1 MPQAPTTEGQLD
13 HPPTAHRIVTMIA
26 VVIPP
31 LGILA
36 VIGTLWGVAVKPVD
50 LLLFGLFYVVP
61 GLGITV
67 GFHRYFTHR
76 SFETSRPI
84 KTLLAVLGS
93 MTSQGPVCQWVS
105 DHRKHHAHSDVEGD
119 PHSPHVGSG
128 VGLMGAVRG
137 FWHSHVGWLFS
148 TKGLVVRTKY
158 GRDLLEDA
166 IVRNV
171 DRLYFLWV
179 TLGFVLPFAVGYLF
193 DGLRGGLEA
202 TIWGGLVRIAVFQH
216 ITWSVNSIC
225 HMFGRRDFDVRDES
239 RNNWLLALPSLGEAW
254 HNNHHAFPSSAV
266 HGLGRFQFDLSA
278 LVIRGLEKVGL
289 VWDVKVP
296 DVTSQAGRRRR
307 RLSGS
312 FRTASADSRRALAQD
327 APGTNRTCDLSLR
340 RAALYPLS
348 YGRPS
353 ATLPASRA
361 ATRPPRASR
370 ATSCAP
376 SATARR

>member
-1 MPQAPTTEGQLD
+1 MPHGRTIEGELD
-13 HPPTAHRIVTMIA
+13 HPPAANRVITLIA
-26 VVIPP
+26 VVLPP

-36 VIGTLWGVAVKPVD
+36 VIGTLWGVAVGPID
-50 LLLFGLFYVVP
+50 LVLFALFYVVP

-67 GFHRYFTHR
+67 GYHRYFTHR
-76 SFETSRPI
+76 SFETSRPL
-84 KTLLAVLGS
+84 KALLAVLGS

-119 PHSPHVGSG
+119 PHSPHVGAGS
-128 VGLMGAVRG
+128 GLMGALRG

-158 GRDLLEDA
+158 GRDLIEDA

-171 DRLYFLWV
+171 DRLYFVWV
-179 TLGFVLPFAVGYLF
+179 ALGFALPFAIGYLL
-193 DGLRGGLEA
+193 DGVRGGVEA

-266 HGLGRFQFDLSA
+266 HGLGRFQLDLSA
-278 LVIRGLEKVGL
+278 LVIRGLEKAGL

-296 DVTSQAGRRRR
+296 DVTSQTRRR
-307 RLSGS
+307 
-312 FRTASADSRRALAQD
+312 TAAD
-327 APGTNRTCDLSLR
+327 
-340 RAALYPLS
+340 AA
-348 YGRPS
+348 
-353 ATLPASRA
+353 
-361 ATRPPRASR
+361 
-370 ATSCAP
+370 
-376 SATARR
+376 

>member
-1 MPQAPTTEGQLD
+1 M
-13 HPPTAHRIVTMIA
+13 
-26 VVIPP
+26 
-31 LGILA
+31 
-36 VIGTLWGVAVKPVD
+36 
-50 LLLFGLFYVVP
+50 LFGLFYLIP

-76 SFETSRPI
+76 SFETSRVV

-128 VGLMGAVRG
+128 SGVLGVLRG
-137 FWHSHVGWLFS
+137 FWHSHVGWLFR

-166 IVRNV
+166 IIRNV
-171 DRLYFLWV
+171 DRLYFVWV
-179 TLGFVLPFAVGYLF
+179 ALGFVVPFAVGYWL
-193 DGLRGGLEA
+193 DGFRGGIEA
-202 TIWGGLVRIAVFQH
+202 SIWGGLVRIAVFQH

-278 LVIRGLEKVGL
+278 LVIRGLEKAGL

-296 DVTSQAGRRRR
+296 DLTSQTR
-307 RLSGS
+307 
-312 FRTASADSRRALAQD
+312 
-327 APGTNRTCDLSLR
+327 R
-340 RAALYPLS
+340 RAA
-348 YGRPS
+348 
-353 ATLPASRA
+353 ADA
-361 ATRPPRASR
+361 A
-370 ATSCAP
+370 
-376 SATARR
+376 

>member
-1 MPQAPTTEGQLD
+1 MPQTPTTEGQLD
-13 HPPTAHRIVTMIA
+13 HPPAAHRVITLIA
-26 VVIPP
+26 VVLPP
-31 LGILA
+31 VGILA
-36 VIGTLWGVAVKPVD
+36 VIGTLWGVAVRPID
-50 LLLFGLFYVVP
+50 LVLFALFYVVP

-76 SFETSRPI
+76 SFETSRPV

-179 TLGFVLPFAVGYLF
+179 TLGFVLPFAVGYLL
-193 DGLRGGLEA
+193 DGMRGGVEA

-266 HGLGRFQFDLSA
+266 HGLGRFQLDLSA
-278 LVIRGLEKVGL
+278 LVIRGLEKLGL

-296 DVTSQAGRRRR
+296 DVTSQARRR
-307 RLSGS
+307 
-312 FRTASADSRRALAQD
+312 TAAD
-327 APGTNRTCDLSLR
+327 
-340 RAALYPLS
+340 AA
-348 YGRPS
+348 
-353 ATLPASRA
+353 
-361 ATRPPRASR
+361 
-370 ATSCAP
+370 
-376 SATARR
+376 

>member
-1 MPQAPTTEGQLD
+1 MSEVRRIDGELE
-13 HPPTAHRIVTMIA
+13 HPPTSHRLITLLA
-26 VVIPP
+26 VVAPP

-36 VIGTLWGVAVKPVD
+36 VIGTLWGVAVGPAS
-50 LLLFGLFYVVP
+50 LALFVLFYLVP

-76 SFETSRPI
+76 SFENSRVV

-93 MTSQGPVCQWVS
+93 MTSQGPVSQWVS
-105 DHRKHHAHSDVEGD
+105 DHRKHHAHSDAEGD

-128 VGLMGAVRG
+128 AGLLGIVRG
-137 FWHSHVGWLFS
+137 FWHSHVGWLFR

-179 TLGFVLPFAVGYLF
+179 ALGFVLPFAVGYLI
-193 DGLRGGLEA
+193 DGVRGGVEA
-202 TIWGGLVRIAVFQH
+202 SIWGGLVRIAIFQH
-216 ITWSVNSIC
+216 VTWSVNSIC

-239 RNNWLLALPSLGEAW
+239 RNNWVLALPSLGEAW

-278 LVIRGLEKVGL
+278 LVIRGLEKAGL

-296 DVTSQAGRRRR
+296 DVTSQARRRT
-307 RLSGS
+307 LS
-312 FRTASADSRRALAQD
+312 D
-327 APGTNRTCDLSLR
+327 AV
-340 RAALYPLS
+340 
-348 YGRPS
+348 
-353 ATLPASRA
+353 
-361 ATRPPRASR
+361 
-370 ATSCAP
+370 
-376 SATARR
+376 

>member
-1 MPQAPTTEGQLD
+1 MTSVLTEPTQTAGPKPLTEGPQSRGIL
-13 HPPTAHRIVTMIA
+13 IA
-26 VVIPP
+26 LYAFVVIPF
-31 LGILA
+31 LA
-36 VIGTLWGVAVKPVD
+36 VLAAVPVAWGGWLSWTDVAIGAV
-50 LLLFGLFYVVP
+50 FYLVS

-76 SFETSRPI
+76 SFETSRVV

-128 VGLMGAVRG
+128 SGVLGVLRG
-137 FWHSHVGWLFS
+137 FWHSHVGWLFR

-166 IVRNV
+166 IIRNV
-171 DRLYFLWV
+171 DRLYFVWV
-179 TLGFVLPFAVGYLF
+179 ALGFVVPFAVGYWL
-193 DGLRGGLEA
+193 DGFRGGIEA
-202 TIWGGLVRIAVFQH
+202 SIWGGLVRIAVFQH

-266 HGLGRFQFDLSA
+266 HGLGRFQLDLSA
-278 LVIRGLEKVGL
+278 LVIRGLEKAGL

-296 DVTSQAGRRRR
+296 DLTSQSRRR
-307 RLSGS
+307 
-312 FRTASADSRRALAQD
+312 SAPD
-327 APGTNRTCDLSLR
+327 A
-340 RAALYPLS
+340 A
-348 YGRPS
+348 
-353 ATLPASRA
+353 
-361 ATRPPRASR
+361 
-370 ATSCAP
+370 
-376 SATARR
+376 

>member
-1 MPQAPTTEGQLD
+1 MPHERTIGELER
-13 HPPTAHRIVTMIA
+13 PPTAHRIITLLA
-26 VVIPP
+26 VVAPP

-36 VIGTLWGVAVKPVD
+36 VIGTLWGVAVRPVD
-50 LLLFGLFYVVP
+50 LVLFALFYLIP

-76 SFETSRPI
+76 SFETSRVV

-128 VGLMGAVRG
+128 SGVLGIVRG
-137 FWHSHVGWLFS
+137 FWHSHVGWLFR

-166 IVRNV
+166 IIRNV
-171 DRLYFLWV
+171 DRLYFVWV
-179 TLGFVLPFAVGYLF
+179 ALGFALPFVIGYWL
-193 DGLRGGLEA
+193 DGMRGGIEA
-202 TIWGGLVRIAVFQH
+202 SIWGGLVRIAVFQH

-278 LVIRGLEKVGL
+278 LVIRGLEKAGL

-296 DVTSQAGRRRR
+296 DVTSQSRRR
-307 RLSGS
+307 
-312 FRTASADSRRALAQD
+312 TATD
-327 APGTNRTCDLSLR
+327 
-340 RAALYPLS
+340 
-348 YGRPS
+348 
-353 ATLPASRA
+353 PA
-361 ATRPPRASR
+361 
-370 ATSCAP
+370 
-376 SATARR
+376 

>member
-1 MPQAPTTEGQLD
+1 MPQTVTTEGQLD
-13 HPPTAHRIVTMIA
+13 HPPNAHRVVTLIA
-26 VVIPP
+26 VVLPP

-36 VIGTLWGVAVKPVD
+36 VIGTRWGVAVKPVD
-50 LLLFGLFYVVP
+50 LVLFALFYVIP

-76 SFETSRPI
+76 SFETSRPL

-128 VGLMGAVRG
+128 AGLMGAVRG

-179 TLGFVLPFAVGYLF
+179 TLGFVLPFAVGYLL
-193 DGLRGGLEA
+193 DGVRGGVEA

-266 HGLGRFQFDLSA
+266 HGLDDKQLDLSGF
-278 LVIRGLEKVGL
+278 LIHQMERIGL
-289 VWDVKVP
+289 VWDVKRV
-296 DVTSQAGRRRR
+296 DVAARLRRRV
-307 RLSGS
+307 
-312 FRTASADSRRALAQD
+312 ADEAVS
-327 APGTNRTCDLSLR
+327 
-340 RAALYPLS
+340 
-348 YGRPS
+348 
-353 ATLPASRA
+353 
-361 ATRPPRASR
+361 
-370 ATSCAP
+370 
-376 SATARR
+376 

>member
-1 MPQAPTTEGQLD
+1 M
-13 HPPTAHRIVTMIA
+13 
-26 VVIPP
+26 
-31 LGILA
+31 
-36 VIGTLWGVAVKPVD
+36 IGTLWGVAVRPID
-50 LLLFGLFYVVP
+50 LVLFAFFYVVP

-128 VGLMGAVRG
+128 AGLMGAVRG
-137 FWHSHVGWLFS
+137 FWHSHVGWLFR

-158 GRDLLEDA
+158 GRDLLEDT

-179 TLGFVLPFAVGYLF
+179 TLGFVLPFAAGYLI
-193 DGLRGGLEA
+193 DGVRGGVEA

-278 LVIRGLEKVGL
+278 LVIRGLERVGL

-296 DVTSQAGRRRR
+296 DVTSQAR
-307 RLSGS
+307 
-312 FRTASADSRRALAQD
+312 
-327 APGTNRTCDLSLR
+327 R
-340 RAALYPLS
+340 RAA
-348 YGRPS
+348 
-353 ATLPASRA
+353 ADA
-361 ATRPPRASR
+361 A
-370 ATSCAP
+370 
-376 SATARR
+376 

>member
-1 MPQAPTTEGQLD
+1 MTEVRTTEGELD
-13 HPPTAHRIVTMIA
+13 RPPTAHRIITLIA
-26 VVIPP
+26 VVAPP

-36 VIGTLWGVAVKPVD
+36 VIGTLWGVAVGPID
-50 LLLFGLFYVVP
+50 LILFGLFYLIP

-76 SFETSRPI
+76 SFETSRPV
-84 KTLLAVLGS
+84 KALLAVLGS

-128 VGLMGAVRG
+128 AGLLGVVRG
-137 FWHSHVGWLFS
+137 FYHSHVGWLFS

-158 GRDLLEDA
+158 GRDLLEDT
-166 IVRNV
+166 IIRNV
-171 DRLYFLWV
+171 DRLYFVWV
-179 TLGFVLPFAVGYLF
+179 ALGFVVPFAIGYLL
-193 DGLRGGLEA
+193 DGVRGGAEA
-202 TIWGGLVRIAVFQH
+202 SIWGGLVRIAVFQH

-278 LVIRGLEKVGL
+278 LVIRGLEKAGL

-296 DVTSQAGRRRR
+296 DLTSQARRR
-307 RLSGS
+307 
-312 FRTASADSRRALAQD
+312 TAAD
-327 APGTNRTCDLSLR
+327 
-340 RAALYPLS
+340 AA
-348 YGRPS
+348 
-353 ATLPASRA
+353 
-361 ATRPPRASR
+361 
-370 ATSCAP
+370 
-376 SATARR
+376 

>member
-1 MPQAPTTEGQLD
+1 MTDVRTIEGELER
-13 HPPTAHRIVTMIA
+13 PPTAHRVITLLA
-26 VVIPP
+26 VVAPP
-31 LGILA
+31 LGILT
-36 VIGTLWGVAVKPVD
+36 VIGTLWGVAVGPTD
-50 LLLFGLFYVVP
+50 LILFALFYLVP

-76 SFETSRPI
+76 SFETSRPV
-84 KTLLAVLGS
+84 KALLAVLGS

-128 VGLMGAVRG
+128 KGLMGMVRG
-137 FWHSHVGWLFS
+137 FWHSHVGWLFR

-166 IVRNV
+166 IIRNV
-171 DRLYFLWV
+171 DRLYFVWV
-179 TLGFVLPFAVGYLF
+179 SLGFVVPFVVGYLL
-193 DGLRGGLEA
+193 DGVRGGIEA

-266 HGLGRFQFDLSA
+266 HGLGKRQFDVSA
-278 LVIRGLEKVGL
+278 LVIRGLERVGL

-296 DVTSQAGRRRR
+296 DVTSQAR
-307 RLSGS
+307 
-312 FRTASADSRRALAQD
+312 
-327 APGTNRTCDLSLR
+327 R
-340 RAALYPLS
+340 RAA
-348 YGRPS
+348 
-353 ATLPASRA
+353 ADA
-361 ATRPPRASR
+361 A
-370 ATSCAP
+370 
-376 SATARR
+376 

>member
-1 MPQAPTTEGQLD
+1 MPHGRTTEGELD
-13 HPPTAHRIVTMIA
+13 HPPTANRIVTLIA
-26 VVIPP
+26 VVLPP

-36 VIGTLWGVAVKPVD
+36 VIGALWGVAVRPVD
-50 LLLFGLFYVVP
+50 LILFALFYVVP

-76 SFETSRPI
+76 RFETSRAF
-84 KTLLAVLGS
+84 KAVLAVLGS

-128 VGLMGAVRG
+128 AGLRGALRG

-148 TKGLVVRTKY
+148 EKGLVVRTKY
-158 GRDLLEDA
+158 GRDLIEDV

-179 TLGFVLPFAVGYLF
+179 ALGFIVPFAVGYLL
-193 DGLRGGLEA
+193 DGVRGGAEA

-266 HGLGRFQFDLSA
+266 HGLGRFQLDLSA
-278 LVIRGLEKVGL
+278 LVIRGLEKAGV
-289 VWDVKVP
+289 VWDVKGP
-296 DVTSQAGRRRR
+296 DVTSQRRRR
-307 RLSGS
+307 
-312 FRTASADSRRALAQD
+312 TAAD
-327 APGTNRTCDLSLR
+327 
-340 RAALYPLS
+340 AA
-348 YGRPS
+348 
-353 ATLPASRA
+353 
-361 ATRPPRASR
+361 
-370 ATSCAP
+370 
-376 SATARR
+376 

>member
-1 MPQAPTTEGQLD
+1 MPHGRTIEGQLD
-13 HPPTAHRIVTMIA
+13 RPPMAHRIITLAA
-26 VVIPP
+26 VVVPP

-36 VIGTLWGVAVKPVD
+36 VIGTLWGVAVRPID
-50 LLLFGLFYVVP
+50 LALFALFYLVP

-76 SFETSRPI
+76 SFETSRPV

-128 VGLMGAVRG
+128 SGFAGVVRG

-158 GRDLLEDA
+158 GRDLIEDA

-179 TLGFVLPFAVGYLF
+179 ALGFVVPFAVGYLL
-193 DGLRGGLEA
+193 DGMRGGVEA
-202 TIWGGLVRIAVFQH
+202 SIWGGLVRIAVFQH

-239 RNNWLLALPSLGEAW
+239 RNNWLLALPVPGRGVAQQPPRLPLLGRARPRPLPVRPLRTRDPRTR
-254 HNNHHAFPSSAV
+254 ARRP
-266 HGLGRFQFDLSA
+266 GLGRQGARRHEPGPAARD
-278 LVIRGLEKVGL
+278 G
-289 VWDVKVP
+289 
-296 DVTSQAGRRRR
+296 GR
-307 RLSGS
+307 
-312 FRTASADSRRALAQD
+312 
-327 APGTNRTCDLSLR
+327 CM
-340 RAALYPLS
+340 
-348 YGRPS
+348 
-353 ATLPASRA
+353 
-361 ATRPPRASR
+361 TRP
-370 ATSCAP
+370 
-376 SATARR
+376 RR

>member
-1 MPQAPTTEGQLD
+1 MSHVRTTEGELD
-13 HPPTAHRIVTMIA
+13 RPPTAHRIITLIA
-26 VVIPP
+26 VVAPP

-36 VIGTLWGVAVKPVD
+36 VIATLWGVAVGPID
-50 LLLFGLFYVVP
+50 LILFGLFYLIP

-76 SFETSRPI
+76 SFETSRPV
-84 KTLLAVLGS
+84 KALLAVLGS

-128 VGLMGAVRG
+128 SGLMGIVRG
-137 FWHSHVGWLFS
+137 FWHSHVGWLFR

-166 IVRNV
+166 IIRNV
-171 DRLYFLWV
+171 DRLYFVWV
-179 TLGFVLPFAVGYLF
+179 SLGFVVPFAVGYLL
-193 DGLRGGLEA
+193 DGFRGGVEA

-225 HMFGRRDFDVRDES
+225 HMFGHRDFDVRDES
-239 RNNWLLALPSLGEAW
+239 RNNWVLALPSLGEAW

-266 HGLGRFQFDLSA
+266 HGLGKRQFDVSA
-278 LVIRGLEKVGL
+278 LVIRGLERVGL

-296 DVTSQAGRRRR
+296 DLTSQARRK
-307 RLSGS
+307 
-312 FRTASADSRRALAQD
+312 AAAD
-327 APGTNRTCDLSLR
+327 
-340 RAALYPLS
+340 AA
-348 YGRPS
+348 
-353 ATLPASRA
+353 
-361 ATRPPRASR
+361 
-370 ATSCAP
+370 
-376 SATARR
+376 

>member
-1 MPQAPTTEGQLD
+1 MTDVRTIEGELER
-13 HPPTAHRIVTMIA
+13 PPTAHRMITLLA
-26 VVIPP
+26 VVAPP

-36 VIGTLWGVAVKPVD
+36 VIGTLWGVAVGPTD
-50 LLLFGLFYVVP
+50 LILFALLYLVP

-76 SFETSRPI
+76 SFETSRPV
-84 KTLLAVLGS
+84 KALLAVLGS

-128 VGLMGAVRG
+128 KGLKGMVRG
-137 FWHSHVGWLFS
+137 FWHSHVGWLFR

-166 IVRNV
+166 IIRNV
-171 DRLYFLWV
+171 DRLYFVWV
-179 TLGFVLPFAVGYLF
+179 SLGFVVPFIVGYLL
-193 DGLRGGLEA
+193 DGVRGGIEA

-266 HGLGRFQFDLSA
+266 HGLGKRQFDVSA
-278 LVIRGLEKVGL
+278 LVIRGLERAGL

-296 DVTSQAGRRRR
+296 DVTSQAR
-307 RLSGS
+307 
-312 FRTASADSRRALAQD
+312 
-327 APGTNRTCDLSLR
+327 R
-340 RAALYPLS
+340 RAA
-348 YGRPS
+348 
-353 ATLPASRA
+353 ADA
-361 ATRPPRASR
+361 A
-370 ATSCAP
+370 
-376 SATARR
+376 

>member
-1 MPQAPTTEGQLD
+1 MPHGRTIEGELER
-13 HPPTAHRIVTMIA
+13 PPTAHRIITLIA
-26 VVIPP
+26 VVVPP

-36 VIGTLWGVAVKPVD
+36 VIATLWGVAVEPVD
-50 LLLFGLFYVVP
+50 LALFALFYLIP

-76 SFETSRPI
+76 SFETSRVV
-84 KTLLAVLGS
+84 KALLAVLGS

-128 VGLMGAVRG
+128 SGMLGVVRG

-158 GRDLLEDA
+158 GRDLLEDT
-166 IVRNV
+166 IIRTV
-171 DRLYFLWV
+171 DRFYFVWV
-179 TLGFVLPFAVGYLF
+179 AMGFVVPFAIGYWL
-193 DGLRGGLEA
+193 DGMRGGIEA
-202 TIWGGLVRIAVFQH
+202 SIWGGLVRIAVFQH

-278 LVIRGLEKVGL
+278 LVIRGLEKAGL

-296 DVTSQAGRRRR
+296 DLTSQTRRR
-307 RLSGS
+307 SI
-312 FRTASADSRRALAQD
+312 AD
-327 APGTNRTCDLSLR
+327 
-340 RAALYPLS
+340 AA
-348 YGRPS
+348 
-353 ATLPASRA
+353 
-361 ATRPPRASR
+361 
-370 ATSCAP
+370 
-376 SATARR
+376 

>member
-1 MPQAPTTEGQLD
+1 MNPHGVIITARVEPNRRTRGDEGDSMPHGRTTEGELD
-13 HPPTAHRIVTMIA
+13 HPPTANRIVTLLA
-26 VVIPP
+26 VVLPP

-36 VIGTLWGVAVKPVD
+36 VIGALWGVAVRPVD
-50 LLLFGLFYVVP
+50 LILFALFYLVP

-76 SFETSRPI
+76 SFETSRAF
-84 KTLLAVLGS
+84 KTVLAVLGS

-128 VGLMGAVRG
+128 AGLRGALRG

-148 TKGLVVRTKY
+148 EKGLVVRTKY
-158 GRDLLEDA
+158 GRDLIEDV

-179 TLGFVLPFAVGYLF
+179 ALGFVLPFAVGYLL
-193 DGLRGGLEA
+193 DGVRGGAEA

-266 HGLGRFQFDLSA
+266 HGLGRFQLDLSA
-278 LVIRGLEKVGL
+278 LVIRGLEKAGL

-296 DVTSQAGRRRR
+296 DVTSQTRRR
-307 RLSGS
+307 
-312 FRTASADSRRALAQD
+312 TAAD
-327 APGTNRTCDLSLR
+327 
-340 RAALYPLS
+340 AA
-348 YGRPS
+348 
-353 ATLPASRA
+353 
-361 ATRPPRASR
+361 
-370 ATSCAP
+370 
-376 SATARR
+376 